1 MIITETDLMMDDQGQ
16 PVISAAGESQMVSG
30 IDCFLQDVRNEAV
43 TTEGECFWDADY
55 GWSMLDFLHQEQDE
69 LLQIRISNRVKQKL
83 SRRSEINQQSIS
95 VVVTFLNNDV
105 TEVKVAFKIKNSD
118 VSYEIDLNV
127 DGVETEVVL
136 VD

>member
-1 MIITETDLMMDDQGQ
+1 MIITESDLMMDDNGQ

-95 VVVTFLNNDV
+95 VAVTFLNNDV

>member
-1 MIITETDLMMDDQGQ
+1 MIITESDLMMDDNGQ
-16 PVISAAGESQMVSG
+16 PVVSAAGENLMVSG

-43 TTEGECFWDADY
+43 TMEGECFWDADY
-55 GWSMLDFLHQEQDE
+55 GWSMLDFIQQERDE
-69 LLQIRISNRVKQKL
+69 LLQTRISNRVKQKL
-83 SRRSEINQQSIS
+83 SRRSEINQQSIT
-95 VVVTFLNNDV
+95 VVVAFLDDDV
-105 TEVKVAFKIKNSD
+105 TAVKVAFKIKNSD

>member
-95 VVVTFLNNDV
+95 VVVAFLNNDV

>member
-16 PVISAAGESQMVSG
+16 PAISAAGESQMVSG

-95 VVVTFLNNDV
+95 VVVAFLNNDV

>member
-1 MIITETDLMMDDQGQ
+1 MIITESDLMMDDNGQ
-16 PVISAAGESQMVSG
+16 PVVSAAGESLMVSG

-43 TTEGECFWDADY
+43 TMQGECFWDADY
-55 GWSMLDFLHQEQDE
+55 GWSMLDFIQQERDE
-69 LLQIRISNRVKQKL
+69 LLQTRISNRVKQKL
-83 SRRSEINQQSIS
+83 SRRSEINQQSITVAVS
-95 VVVTFLNNDV
+95 FLDDDV
-105 TEVKVAFKIKNSD
+105 TAVSVAFKIKNSD

>member
-1 MIITETDLMMDDQGQ
+1 MIITESDLMMDDNGQ
-16 PVISAAGESQMVSG
+16 PVVSAAGENLMVSG

-43 TTEGECFWDADY
+43 TMEGECFWDADY
-55 GWSMLDFLHQEQDE
+55 GWSMLDFIQQERDE
-69 LLQIRISNRVKQKL
+69 LLQTRISNRVKQKL
-83 SRRSEINQQSIS
+83 SRRSEINQQSITVAVS
-95 VVVTFLNNDV
+95 FLDDDV
-105 TEVKVAFKIKNSD
+105 TAVKVAFKIKNSD

>member
-30 IDCFLQDVRNEAV
+30 IDCFLQDVRNEAA

-95 VVVTFLNNDV
+95 VVVAFLNNDV

>member
-83 SRRSEINQQSIS
+83 SSRSEINQQSIS
-95 VVVTFLNNDV
+95 VAVTFLNNDV

>member
-83 SRRSEINQQSIS
+83 SRRAEINQQSIS
-95 VVVTFLNNDV
+95 VAVTFLNNDV

>member
-1 MIITETDLMMDDQGQ
+1 MIITDTDLMMDDQGQ

-43 TTEGECFWDADY
+43 TTEGECFWDVDY

-95 VVVTFLNNDV
+95 VAVTFLNNDV

>member
-1 MIITETDLMMDDQGQ
+1 
-16 PVISAAGESQMVSG
+16 MVSG

-43 TTEGECFWDADY
+43 TMEGECFWDADY
-55 GWSMLDFLHQEQDE
+55 GWSMLDFIQQERDE
-69 LLQIRISNRVKQKL
+69 LLQTRISNRVKQKL
-83 SRRSEINQQSIS
+83 SRRSEINQQSITVAVS
-95 VVVTFLNNDV
+95 FLDDDV
-105 TEVKVAFKIKNSD
+105 TAVSVAFKIKNSD

>member
-16 PVISAAGESQMVSG
+16 PVISAAGENQMVSG

-95 VVVTFLNNDV
+95 VVVAFLNNDV

>member
-55 GWSMLDFLHQEQDE
+55 GWSMLDFLHQEQEE
-69 LLQIRISNRVKQKL
+69 LLQIRIGNRVKQKL

-95 VVVTFLNNDV
+95 VVVAFLNNDV

>member
-1 MIITETDLMMDDQGQ
+1 MIITESDLMMDDNGQ
-16 PVISAAGESQMVSG
+16 PVISAAGESLMVSG

-43 TTEGECFWDADY
+43 TMEGECFWDADY
-55 GWSMLDFLHQEQDE
+55 GWSMLDFIQQERDE
-69 LLQIRISNRVKQKL
+69 LLQTRISNRVKQKL
-83 SRRSEINQQSIS
+83 SRRSEINQQSITVAVS
-95 VVVTFLNNDV
+95 FLDDDV
-105 TEVKVAFKIKNSD
+105 TAVSVAFKIKNSD

>member
-95 VVVTFLNNDV
+95 VAMTFLNNDV

>member
-16 PVISAAGESQMVSG
+16 PVISAAGEIQMVSG

-95 VVVTFLNNDV
+95 VVVAFLNNDV

>member
-55 GWSMLDFLHQEQDE
+55 GWSMLDFLHQKQDE

-95 VVVTFLNNDV
+95 VAVTFLNNDV

>member
-1 MIITETDLMMDDQGQ
+1 MIITDTDLMMDDEGK

-43 TTEGECFWDADY
+43 TTEGECFWDVDY

-95 VVVTFLNNDV
+95 VVVAFLNNDV

>member
-30 IDCFLQDVRNEAV
+30 IDCFLQDVSNEEV
-43 TTEGECFWDADY
+43 ISEGECFWDADY

-95 VVVTFLNNDV
+95 VAVTFLNNDV

>member
-16 PVISAAGESQMVSG
+16 PVISASGESQMVSG

-55 GWSMLDFLHQEQDE
+55 GWSMLDFLHQEQEE
-69 LLQIRISNRVKQKL
+69 LLQIRIGNRVKQKL

-95 VVVTFLNNDV
+95 VVVAFLNNDV

>member
-1 MIITETDLMMDDQGQ
+1 MIITDTDLMMDDQGQ

-43 TTEGECFWDADY
+43 TTEGECFWDVDY

-69 LLQIRISNRVKQKL
+69 LLQVRISNRVKQKL

-95 VVVTFLNNDV
+95 VAVTFLNNDV

>member
-95 VVVTFLNNDV
+95 VAVTFLNNDV

>member
-1 MIITETDLMMDDQGQ
+1 
-16 PVISAAGESQMVSG
+16 MVSG

-95 VVVTFLNNDV
+95 VVVAFLNNDV

>member
-1 MIITETDLMMDDQGQ
+1 MIITDTDLMMDDQGQ

-43 TTEGECFWDADY
+43 TTEGECFWDVDY

-95 VVVTFLNNDV
+95 VTVTFLNNDV

>member
-1 MIITETDLMMDDQGQ
+1 MIITDTDLMMDDQGQ

-43 TTEGECFWDADY
+43 TTEGECFWDVDY

-95 VVVTFLNNDV
+95 VVVAFLNNDV

>member
-69 LLQIRISNRVKQKL
+69 LLQIRISNRVKHKL

-95 VVVTFLNNDV
+95 VVVAFLNNDV

>member
-30 IDCFLQDVRNEAV
+30 IDCFLQDVRNAAV

-95 VVVTFLNNDV
+95 VAVTFLNNDV

>member
-83 SRRSEINQQSIS
+83 SRRSEINQQSIR
-95 VVVTFLNNDV
+95 VVVAFLNNDV

>member
-1 MIITETDLMMDDQGQ
+1 MIITESDLMMDDNGQ
-16 PVISAAGESQMVSG
+16 PVVSAAGENLMVSG

-43 TTEGECFWDADY
+43 TMEGECFWDADY
-55 GWSMLDFLHQEQDE
+55 GWSMLDFIQQERDE
-69 LLQIRISNRVKQKL
+69 LLQTKISNRVKQKL
-83 SRRSEINQQSIS
+83 SSRSEINQQSIT
-95 VVVTFLNNDV
+95 VTVSFLDDDV
-105 TEVKVAFKIKNSD
+105 TAVKVAFKIKNSD